1 MRNILTIAVLAAG
14 LPILAACGPDE
25 TADIPKPVNLT
36 QEASGYFCN
45 MTVVDHPGPKA
56 HAFVKGSKTPFWFTS
71 ARDAVAFA
79 MLPESANGIAA
90 IYVTDMGTVAV
101 WEEAAKGEWIEARTA
116 FYVIGSSKRGGMGAP
131 EAVPF
136 AEEARAKLFQAEFGG
151 EVLSYSDIPRD
162 YVLEADQA
170 ANVVGSGS

>member
-1 MRNILTIAVLAAG
+1 MRNFLTIAVLAAG
-14 LPILAACGPDE
+14 LPFLAACGPDE
-25 TADIPKPVNLT
+25 AAEIPKPISLT

-101 WEEAAKGEWIEARTA
+101 WEDAAKGEWIEARTA
-116 FYVIGSSKRGGMGAP
+116 FYVIGSTKRGGMGAP

-136 AEEARAKLFQAEFGG
+136 ADQAQAKQFQVQFGG

-162 YVLEADQA
+162 YVLEADQTA
-170 ANVVGSGS
+170 SVEESGS